1 MTTKNI
7 WLVPHP
13 VHRYAEDVKA
23 LARAHGLIVV
33 DPDAA
38 GPDELARAVD
48 KAPELTL
55 REGDK
60 PKKGGKKE
68 GGANG

>member
-1 MTTKNI
+1 MTIKNI

-23 LARAHGLIVV
+23 LARAHGLVIV

-38 GPDELARAVD
+38 GPAELERATD
-48 KAPELTL
+48 GPELTL
-55 REGDK
+55 REAEK